1 MSYHFDPINGNMND
15 LNPRGYGYGQCQAGS
30 AFSTSSESFNLVYY
44 VEDGYG
50 TLEKN
55 GRIYTVNAG
64 EAFVILSGEAAHC
77 KADDKEPWFLRAVG
91 FDGELGGDFSV
102 LPDVFS
108 ADSLFF
114 SEISKLSNDSVK
126 KTSLLTSLLFL
137 WHSEIC
143 QDDSMPINDYVQQI
157 KNYVSMN
164 YMNNIS
170 VGKIAAQMNI
180 SRSYLGRIVKK
191 SMGLTIQEYIA
202 SVRVEAAKKCLE
214 GKMSVTETAYAC
226 GYGDLSNF
234 SKMFKKN
241 LNISPAEYKK
251 NLPTAGERKEI

>member
-1 MSYHFDPINGNMND
+1 MSYFSEKVLKNNGNLWYNVNKIRIKEHRRHTLSYHFDPINGNMND

-126 KTSLLTSLLFL
+126 KTSLLTSLP
-137 WHSEIC
+137 E
-143 QDDSMPINDYVQQI
+143 N
-157 KNYVSMN
+157 
-164 YMNNIS
+164 
-170 VGKIAAQMNI
+170 
-180 SRSYLGRIVKK
+180 R
-191 SMGLTIQEYIA
+191 
-202 SVRVEAAKKCLE
+202 
-214 GKMSVTETAYAC
+214 
-226 GYGDLSNF
+226 
-234 SKMFKKN
+234 
-241 LNISPAEYKK
+241 
-251 NLPTAGERKEI
+251 